1 MQEPFPEPR
10 QQPRRLDDPEG
21 FAGDQPWPV
30 DSDTTADPDQLLE
43 TPDLLER
50 PEPGETRRA
59 ILTWLAVLGGVAAF
73 AIVVLLAGNRFYN
86 PESRLPVPAS
96 YPVQA
101 GLYGASEP
109 IRAEFRSVE
118 SLLGLQGSGQPVA
131 LRQAGR
137 VYEVELPRTL
147 ADRLFGKRN
156 ERATVFF
163 AQTDAGQQ
171 IRFLALRDGESRP
184 LFAIE
189 APSGL
194 RRPAID
200 AEGIYIGLP
209 LSDGSPYARLLTPL
223 VDLLAKA
230 DAADATKLTSDEYTI
245 FGPFADGDAT
255 ALARR
260 VESNL
265 VLDHLADG
273 LDNVDADVSL
283 TAPVFSIR
291 AAPDRG
297 VIKATYQPRQRLV
310 QEPLGYDSATSSLAH
325 ELTHAFMD
333 RVATDPSARL
343 RSAATYF
350 EASHPRL
357 YGEVV
362 GDLYERLDSS
372 GRAEETLA
380 FLMGSI
386 ASEDTRTVA
395 PGSFLRNQGLSEISE
410 PILASD
416 IELLVSLGLLPECM
430 SPGLL
435 GMEREV
441 TFAYYE
447 AARSSC
453 S

>member
-1 MQEPFPEPR
+1 MQEPFPAPEPR
-10 QQPRRLDDPEG
+10 RRDNERLDADNLG
-21 FAGDQPWPV
+21 PV
-30 DSDTTADPDQLLE
+30 DSDATADPDLLLE
-43 TPDLLER
+43 TPDLLE
-50 PEPGETRRA
+50 ESQPGETRRA
-59 ILTWLAVLGGVAAF
+59 ILTWLALLGGVAAI
-73 AIVVLLAGNRFYN
+73 ALVVLFAGNRFYN

-96 YPVQA
+96 YPVES

-109 IRAEFRSVE
+109 IRAELRSVE
-118 SLLGLQGSGQPVA
+118 SLLGVQEGGRPVV
-131 LRQAGR
+131 LSQAGR

-147 ADRLFGKRN
+147 ADRLFGKRK

-163 AQTDAGQQ
+163 AQTDSGLQ
-171 IRFLALRDGESRP
+171 IRFLALRDGSSP

-200 AEGIYIGLP
+200 VEGIYIGLP
-209 LSDGSPYARLLTPL
+209 LTDGSPYAQLLATL
-223 VDLLAKA
+223 ADLLAQA
-230 DAADATKLTSDEYTI
+230 DAADATTLTPDDYTI
-245 FGPFADGDAT
+245 FGPFADGDST
-255 ALARR
+255 SLARR
-260 VESNL
+260 VENNL
-265 VLDHLADG
+265 VLDHLADR
-273 LDNVDADVSL
+273 LDDEGADVSL

-333 RVATDPSARL
+333 RVATDSSARL
-343 RSAATYF
+343 RSAAAYF
-350 EASHPRL
+350 EAAHPRL
-357 YGEVV
+357 FGEVV

-386 ASEDTRTVA
+386 AAEDTRTVA

-410 PILASD
+410 SILASD
-416 IELLVSLGLLPECM
+416 IELLVSLGLLPDCM
-430 SPGLL
+430 GPQLL
-435 GMEREV
+435 GAEREV